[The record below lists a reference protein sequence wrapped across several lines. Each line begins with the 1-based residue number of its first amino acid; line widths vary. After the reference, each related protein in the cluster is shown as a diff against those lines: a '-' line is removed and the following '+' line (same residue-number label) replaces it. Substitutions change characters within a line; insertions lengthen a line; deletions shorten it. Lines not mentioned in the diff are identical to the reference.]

1 MGYSARFFVLNPRMT
16 NTAASSALP
25 FSAAV
30 WQANLPLFEQTLAL
44 PFNQELTEGTLST
57 ERFRHYMIQD
67 AHYLVA
73 YGRAL
78 AVAAAKADNADGVVQ
93 FAEAAKVAVV
103 VERSLHDGFMKQFG
117 ITAEQFASTPLTPA
131 CHHYTSSLIATAWS
145 ASYPVVLAS
154 LLPCFWIYAEVG
166 KAIHAK
172 AKQPNPYSAWID
184 TYAGEDF
191 HAAVRGVLATIDRVA
206 AGADAQTLADM
217 HAAYTMSAKLEWMF
231 WDSAYQLGDWPV

>member
-1 MGYSARFFVLNPRMT
+1 MSAPHVTPSFAM
-16 NTAASSALP
+16 SQS

-30 WQANLPLFEQTLAL
+30 WQANLPLYEQTLAL
-44 PFNQELTEGTLST
+44 PFNQELAAGTLST

-78 AVAAAKADNADGVVQ
+78 AVAAAKADNAEGVVQ
-93 FAEAAKVAVV
+93 FAESAKVAVV
-103 VERSLHDGFMKQFG
+103 VERSLHDGFMTQFG
-117 ITAEQFASTPLTPA
+117 ITPAQFNAAPLTPA
-131 CHHYTSSLIATAWS
+131 CHHYTSSLVATAWS
-145 ASYPVVLAS
+145 APYPVVLAS

-166 KAIHAK
+166 KAIHAT
-172 AKQPNPYSAWID
+172 AAQPNPYAAWID
-184 TYAGEDF
+184 TYAGDDF

-206 AGADAQTLADM
+206 AGVGAKTLADM

-231 WDSAYQLGDWPV
+231 WDSAYRLGAWPV

>member
-1 MGYSARFFVLNPRMT
+1 MSTTFT
-16 NTAASSALP
+16 QAA
-25 FSAAV
+25 

-44 PFNQELTEGTLST
+44 PFNQALAQGTLST

-73 YGRAL
+73 YGRSL
-78 AVAAAKADNADGVVQ
+78 AVAAAKADEADGVVQ

-103 VERSLHDGFMKQFG
+103 VERSLHDGFMKQFD
-117 ITAEQFASTPLTPA
+117 ISAEQFAATPLTPA
-131 CHHYTSSLIATAWS
+131 CHHYCNYLLATAWS

-166 KAIHAK
+166 KAIHAT
-172 AKQPNPYSAWID
+172 AAQPNPYTAWID

-191 HAAVRGVLATIDRVA
+191 HAAVQGVLATIDRVA
-206 AGADAQTLADM
+206 AQADAKTVADM

-231 WDSAYQLGDWPV
+231 WDSADRLGEWPV

>member
-1 MGYSARFFVLNPRMT
+1 MS
-16 NTAASSALP
+16 NTTASSALP

-30 WQANLPLFEQTLAL
+30 WQANLPLFEQTLDL
-44 PFNQELTEGTLST
+44 PFNQELAQGTLTT

-117 ITAEQFASTPLTPA
+117 ITAAQFANTPLTPA

-166 KAIHAK
+166 KAVHAK
-172 AKQPNPYSAWID
+172 AAQPNPYSAWID

-231 WDSAYQLGDWPV
+231 WDSAYHLGRWPV